1 MTVSIRLAAMDDAAS
16 LPDVERAA
24 GQSFRAVPGL
34 EWIADGEPM
43 TGDDHRRFIAQ
54 GTSWIAEQGGRPVGF
69 LAAERAGPELHIVE
83 LSVLPDRQRQG
94 IGRRLIE
101 AATAFA
107 ENGGLTAV
115 TLTTFRDVP
124 WNAHYYARLGFRE
137 VPPGALSSRLA
148 AIRAQ
153 ESEKGLPAER
163 RCAMRYPL
171 SQA

>member
-1 MTVSIRLAAMDDAAS
+1 MIRAATAGDAAG

-24 GQSFRAVPGL
+24 GTTFRNLPDLA
-34 EWIADGEPM
+34 WIADGDPM
-43 TGDDHRRFIAQ
+43 GATDHLRFIAQ
-54 GTSWIAEQGGRPVGF
+54 GTSWVAEEDGRAIGF

-83 LSVLPDRQRQG
+83 LSVRPEHQG
-94 IGRRLIE
+94 HGVGRRLIAAALAE
-101 AATAFA
+101 ADNA
-107 ENGGLTAV
+107 GLTAV

-124 WNAHYYARLGFRE
+124 WNAPFYARVGFKE

-148 AIRAQ
+148 AATAQ
-153 ESEKGLPAER
+153 ESARGLPAER